1 MTAIWPQPR
10 ISRTFSTRSPRSI
23 LKPPDRPIALRPDY
37 ITDTKTTIVVWPRG
51 NSASADAYRISDD
64 DGIPLFTA
72 TGRRFNSGRGREF
85 RDASGLPLF
94 EVKRNW
100 LSWRS
105 GWVITLPGCSSTPT
119 NSSSPSTSRSSGDS
133 GKDIDKAGLLATGTP
148 RIRTLTSTPIGNFS
162 ITIVQNAGATATKR
176 SEDKKLTLEIE
187 RHGNALA
194 FFDVV
199 DVDRKVAEV
208 RESIRYNE
216 RLALISSQS
225 GYRPVFEVIVTAGV
239 DLSLVSFVSFSFW
252 GMLVVADWLDCGD
265 CGDCVRCSLQRQYMI
280 KTFN

>member
-1 MTAIWPQPR
+1 MI
-10 ISRTFSTRSPRSI
+10 
-23 LKPPDRPIALRPDY
+23 
-37 ITDTKTTIVVWPRG
+37 WPRG
-51 NSASADAYRISDD
+51 DSASADAYRISDN
-64 DGIPLFTA
+64 DGLPLFTA

-105 GWVITLPGCSSTPT
+105 GWVITLPGCSSTSTTP
-119 NSSSPSTSRSSGDS
+119 NSSSTSSGSGGS

-148 RIRTLTSTPIGNFS
+148 RIRTLTSTPIGNFN
-162 ITIVQNAGATATKR
+162 ITIAQNAGATATKR

-199 DVDRKVAEV
+199 DGDRKVAEV
-208 RESIRYNE
+208 RESIRHNE

-225 GYRPVFEVIVTAGV
+225 RYRPVFEVVVTAGM
-239 DLSLVSFVSFSFW
+239 DLSLVSFVSFFLGYTS
-252 GMLVVADWLDCGD
+252 GG
-265 CGDCVRCSLQRQYMI
+265 
-280 KTFN
+280 